1 MDENRKKLTI
11 MKHFILLAA
20 MGIAAIS
27 ASAQSQC
34 HQQCGQ
40 QCQQQC
46 CDSTACQRQRPA
58 RQIRQAQVDPFAG
71 IELTDDQ
78 RAAVDSLQTGQRQSQ
93 RQLRQQSRREYLDQL
108 KQILTPEQYV
118 QYLENLAINGFERP
132 LGQNRRLRQPGTRFN
147 DTIPAGGHHG
157 ARRHPQG
164 QRQQTPQQ

>member
-1 MDENRKKLTI
+1 

-34 HQQCGQ
+34 QQQCGQ
-40 QCQQQC
+40 HCQQQC

-93 RQLRQQSRREYLDQL
+93 RQLRRQSRREYLDQL

-118 QYLENLAINGFERP
+118 QYLENLAINGYERP
-132 LGQNRRLRQPGTRFN
+132 LGQNRCLRQPATRFN
-147 DTIPAGGHHG
+147 DTIPAEGHHR

-164 QRQQTPQQ
+164 QRQQVPQQ